1 MVKNKNLKFIYN
13 VVGFAVIVFLAI
25 REICGAVLARLP
37 FEADSAVM
45 LIIGIAVFL
54 AACLVPT
61 ITIENTLGLHPKLFR
76 KSNATDTLAAVAY
89 GYVLILCTSIANSV
103 VLIVLRSLGLEFAP
117 RALNIPDGAFAA
129 LLYFV
134 YVCILPPLLE
144 EIFTRGYIL
153 NAFRCFGTTF
163 AVIASSLVFGLLHSS
178 LENMIMFVGCG
189 VILAQ
194 LYLAFDSIWPAMLLH
209 CVNNSVSFLMTG
221 FQQRAN
227 AQSALVL
234 TVFVYVCAIIFGIW
248 GKKHLDS
255 RGIRL
260 SACFEKDHALFKTR
274 FFCRRAY
281 MAVAAV
287 CILIF
292 LAAFVSFNSLI

>member
-1 MVKNKNLKFIYN
+1 
-13 VVGFAVIVFLAI
+13 
-25 REICGAVLARLP
+25 
-37 FEADSAVM
+37 
-45 LIIGIAVFL
+45 
-54 AACLVPT
+54 
-61 ITIENTLGLHPKLFR
+61 
-76 KSNATDTLAAVAY
+76 
-89 GYVLILCTSIANSV
+89 
-103 VLIVLRSLGLEFAP
+103 
-117 RALNIPDGAFAA
+117 
-129 LLYFV
+129 
-134 YVCILPPLLE
+134 
-144 EIFTRGYIL
+144 
-153 NAFRCFGTTF
+153 
-163 AVIASSLVFGLLHSS
+163 
-178 LENMIMFVGCG
+178 MFVGCG

-248 GKKHLDS
+248 GKKHLDI

-260 SACFEKDHALFKTR
+260 SACFEKDHELFKKL